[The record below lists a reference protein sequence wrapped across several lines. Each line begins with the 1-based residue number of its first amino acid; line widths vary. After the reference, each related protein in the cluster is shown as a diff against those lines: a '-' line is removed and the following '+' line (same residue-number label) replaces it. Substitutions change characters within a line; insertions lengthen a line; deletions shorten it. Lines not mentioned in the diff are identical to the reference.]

1 MCQAEACLLQCMLST
16 VRSWCP
22 CSRHAPQVLRMHY
35 CSLRTPDQTVDFN
48 MATSKRWVEAAAAV
62 L

>member
-1 MCQAEACLLQCMLST
+1 MLST

-48 MATSKRWVEAAAAV
+48 MATSQRWVGS
-62 L
+62 LH